1 MIDCI
6 GSKAFTYMFKL
17 LVSMPPAMALII
29 AIISEVIATS
39 YIPKTEQFTKLTPSL
54 IVAVGYVIAFFL
66 LSVTVKSMPVGIV
79 YAIWSGAGII
89 LVAAIGYVVY
99 GQKLD
104 LAGMI
109 GIGLILSG
117 VLVVN
122 LLSKTAGH

>member
-1 MIDCI
+1 MV
-6 GSKAFTYMFKL
+6 GSDLEFYCYMFKL

-39 YIPKTEQFTKLTPSL
+39 FIPKTEQFTKLTPSL
-54 IVAVGYVIAFFL
+54 IVAVGYGIAFFL

-79 YAIWSGAGII
+79 YAIWSGAGIV
-89 LVAAIGYVVY
+89 LVAAIGYFAY

-104 LAGMI
+104 LAGII